1 MSCAVPA
8 GPLTRRAVT
17 DLAMVCDF
25 DGTATVH
32 DIGDE
37 ISKHFCGADYLALQK
52 KLFLQGKLTTRAI
65 IQSIYTP
72 IRAPEAEVVA
82 FALKAAKLRPGFV
95 ELVGAARDRGAP
107 FFLAS
112 GGLRQYVEA
121 VVTAHLPADL
131 REHLC
136 ITANVAEFSPE
147 GMRVSYPT
155 DAESR
160 AAGCDVC
167 GSCKRVAVA
176 EARRTGA
183 KYVIGIGDGFAD
195 RCLVQFADRSYALE
209 DSYLHGYCREQR
221 MACIPF
227 TELYE
232 AAEAVRSFT
241 PAAERPR
248 GR

>member
-1 MSCAVPA
+1 LRLPRTPA
-8 GPLTRRAVT
+8 YKRGVT
-17 DLAMVCDF
+17 DLAVVCDF
-25 DGTATVH
+25 DGTATVL

-37 ISKHFCGADYLALQK
+37 ISRHFCGADYLALQK
-52 KLFLQGKLTTRAI
+52 KLFLEGKLTTRAI

-95 ELVGAARDRGAP
+95 ELVAAARDRGAP

-131 REHLC
+131 REHLR

-147 GMRVSYPT
+147 GMRVRYPT

-160 AAGCDVC
+160 VAGCDVC

-195 RCLVQFADRSYALE
+195 RCLVQFADRSFARE
-209 DSYLHGYCREQR
+209 DSYLHRYCRAHDL
-221 MACIPF
+221 ACTPF
-227 TELYE
+227 TELYD
-232 AAEAVRSFT
+232 AAAAVRSFT
-241 PAAERPR
+241 LAAARPPAR
-248 GR
+248 